1 VRADLVSA
9 GGFFLGALTD
19 ATRIHSYVRQAT
31 ATRPEQWRAEGLHES
46 SWRRFVG
53 QLSFG
58 WLFGHLLSHVYSAEL
73 TPVPVRVALQAMGEA
88 LGAYLVGIAGRPVTA
103 SFARPF
109 AVFLLARGV
118 EAALLGPRAA
128 ERFILLSF
136 LADRY
141 AIKLFEQ
148 SVAWDTRRPRVRGCC
163 RVAVTVAAGWLLFSA
178 VLLSALYHNA
188 ELEKGEGRA
197 LTLLGLQP
205 GASLSEV
212 RRAHRELAL
221 VHHPDKQTSPEAREA
236 AEARMAELNWA
247 YETLVR
253 ILRRRGKA

>member
-1 VRADLVSA
+1 
-9 GGFFLGALTD
+9 
-19 ATRIHSYVRQAT
+19 
-31 ATRPEQWRAEGLHES
+31 
-46 SWRRFVG
+46 
-53 QLSFG
+53 
-58 WLFGHLLSHVYSAEL
+58 
-73 TPVPVRVALQAMGEA
+73 MGEA

-188 ELEKGEGRA
+188 ELENTAGEKVPLRDLLGGPQLRALFSEFERALRILLAQLQSGRFERPFSGGLDVEGEGRA